1 MEQKQTGVKWLIEEM
16 HKNSRWIPFLV
27 QERALQIEK
36 QNIIDAILD
45 NRNITS
51 QITYLDAEKYFNENF
66 GGETTVLDRIT
77 KEQYFSAI
85 NTVNAYNRQV
95 TEEFEEMKKNLPE
108 KLLKPLVPVTKDT
121 IFRDVPAT
129 RHQSKT
135 ISVILQEWCYRG
147 RWRDIIPVENR
158 RDITLEHISLIKK
171 SDILALTNI
180 GKKCVD
186 WLEKTLYEAGL
197 TLKD

>member
-36 QNIIDAILD
+36 QNIVDAILD

-51 QITYLDAEKYFNENF
+51 QVTYLDAEKYFNENF

-77 KEQYFSAI
+77 KEQYFSAV

-108 KLLKPLVPVTKDT
+108 KPLKPLVPVTKDT
-121 IFRDVPAT
+121 IFRDVPCVGHET
-129 RHQSKT
+129 KM
-135 ISVILQEWCYRG
+135 INVILLHWSLRG
-147 RWRDIIPVENR
+147 WWRDIITVENR

-171 SDILALTNI
+171 SDIVSLRNV
-180 GKKCVD
+180 GKKGVD